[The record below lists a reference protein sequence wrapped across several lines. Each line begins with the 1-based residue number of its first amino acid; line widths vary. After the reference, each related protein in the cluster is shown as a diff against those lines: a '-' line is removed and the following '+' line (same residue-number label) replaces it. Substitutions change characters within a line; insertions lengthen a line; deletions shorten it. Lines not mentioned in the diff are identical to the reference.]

1 MGRRLD
7 VPGRALRQ
15 EALANGDP
23 GGLVRS
29 MPRFAALG
37 PVFKSSAPASLTEE
51 ETEYS
56 ISAVKHV
63 FARHL
68 LLQFTCTNTVAEQVL
83 ENVSVTVD
91 LGQAVRPRSSA
102 APELPP
108 ALQGPARPAARS
120 HLLLDLRRRCLAA
133 RRRRAS
139 LHCLVKRDPAKDAAP
154 APRCRVGR
162 PRARGRGA
170 RLWLRPGAAPAPAAL
185 GQQCAPWCR
194 VALQG
199 SGQQCW
205 KKRCARRPWGCAD
218 REAPARARAAGG
230 V

>member
-1 MGRRLD
+1 MSVCRAAGAVELPQKRGVPISPKRPRLKAAWHCGTFSAQGASALPAQSKGWQPAFAWGRRPD
-7 VPGRALRQ
+7 GPGRAPRQ

-91 LGQAVRPRSSA
+91 LGQAVRTAPALPMRSRLLGRA
-102 APELPP
+102 PP
-108 ALQGPARPAARS
+108 ALPCGLP
-120 HLLLDLRRRCLAA
+120 LF
-133 RRRRAS
+133 
-139 LHCLVKRDPAKDAAP
+139 
-154 APRCRVGR
+154 
-162 PRARGRGA
+162 
-170 RLWLRPGAAPAPAAL
+170 
-185 GQQCAPWCR
+185 
-194 VALQG
+194 
-199 SGQQCW
+199 
-205 KKRCARRPWGCAD
+205 
-218 REAPARARAAGG
+218 
-230 V
+230 